1 MEETI
6 KLLKVEYLSNHC
18 MDKGEIIG
26 NLECGSAQPSL
37 LMVFLL
43 LTHYMSET
51 ESESWHS
58 VGHNVYIILPL
69 NMYAVNVALRS

>member
-18 MDKGEIIG
+18 MDKGEIRG

-37 LMVFLL
+37 LIVF
-43 LTHYMSET
+43 
-51 ESESWHS
+51 
-58 VGHNVYIILPL
+58 
-69 NMYAVNVALRS
+69 

>member
-18 MDKGEIIG
+18 MDKGEIRG

-37 LMVFLL
+37 FSIKWSKIALIVHICGDL
-43 LTHYMSET
+43 S
-51 ESESWHS
+51 
-58 VGHNVYIILPL
+58 L
-69 NMYAVNVALRS
+69 N